1 MASTMEKLKYDRD
14 TIRLIGQKY
23 GASNIRIF
31 GSVLYAED
39 RPDSDI
45 DLLVD
50 FDSERSLF
58 DLIGLKIE
66 LEEFLGK
73 KVDVVT
79 KRGLHPEIADHVLR
93 EAISL

>member
-14 TIRLIGQKY
+14 TIRLIGRKY

-31 GSVLYAED
+31 GSVLHADD

-50 FDSERSLF
+50 FDPERSLF
-58 DLIGLKIE
+58 DLIGLKLE

-79 KRGLHPEIADHVLR
+79 YRGLHPEIADHVLR
-93 EAISL
+93 EAVSL